1 MVDQLT
7 SWPISRAIP
16 DKEATTIANAVYRDL
31 LLQHGA
37 PEILLS
43 DNGKEFSNDT
53 LAYVCEEHGIKQHFT
68 SPYTPRSNGKTEN
81 FNKFLKAS
89 IRKLCQ
95 EDNAAWDQ
103 VLDQILCTYK
113 FCPQTSTGEA
123 PYTLLYFRDPHM
135 LIHKLI
141 QPVETYKGDNTL
153 AKQIEQSRVTL
164 SMAAKMLEKMRE
176 NHKRYY
182 KKRKSTHTFKVG
194 DLVLYQKYN
203 KEKLD
208 LKWEPNYRIIKL
220 PHLWTAVIENQSTT
234 FTTGKI
240 TPQIIDPKHLRQEL
254 IKINKQLPPK
264 ITLPGNP
271 RTNIWHYYKFL
282 TVTPLID
289 DSQLIL
295 MIRIPLLDTDSTMTL
310 YKVYNLPIYN
320 PTIGKSL
327 SYQLEGSNLAITKD
341 NNYVSILT
349 EAEFIQCTLVQGHF
363 CSLNTALYH
372 IDYSNWCLVAMFLKE
387 NNRINKDCKLSVTNI
402 TGPQAIYLDQGLWA
416 ISVKKPTQMEIRC
429 PKVTQVKSLKP
440 PITLINLQPA
450 CSAFSPGVK
459 LPPYFKQFSKGF
471 HVALKSAHL
480 NIPKYNP
487 TNFRI
492 WHTFNV
498 SNLSPIESE
507 RLKKLAPAPTIPI
520 GQLRAQIASFQHIN
534 INNDKKQSWIIV
546 GSGSGSGI
554 LLLVVICG
562 CLYWRCK
569 NHQSLKTRSPAHVTY
584 TDPENSNMM
593 HTREDAI
600 RSDRWSELGL
610 KTVGSRTQ

>member
-1 MVDQLT
+1 MVTRQ
-7 SWPISRAIP
+7 
-16 DKEATTIANAVYRDL
+16 IADDI
-31 LLQHGA
+31 
-37 PEILLS
+37 E
-43 DNGKEFSNDT
+43 
-53 LAYVCEEHGIKQHFT
+53 
-68 SPYTPRSNGKTEN
+68 
-81 FNKFLKAS
+81 S
-89 IRKLCQ
+89 IR
-95 EDNAAWDQ
+95 
-103 VLDQILCTYK
+103 
-113 FCPQTSTGEA
+113 
-123 PYTLLYFRDPHM
+123 LY
-135 LIHKLI
+135 
-141 QPVETYKGDNTL
+141 
-153 AKQIEQSRVTL
+153 L
-164 SMAAKMLEKMRE
+164 S
-176 NHKRYY
+176 
-182 KKRKSTHTFKVG
+182 
-194 DLVLYQKYN
+194 
-203 KEKLD
+203 
-208 LKWEPNYRIIKL
+208 
-220 PHLWTAVIENQSTT
+220 T

-264 ITLPGNP
+264 ITLSGNP

-282 TVTPLID
+282 TLTPLID

-295 MIRIPLLDTDSTMTL
+295 MIRIPLPDPDSTMTL
-310 YKVYNLPIYN
+310 YKLYNLPIYN

-349 EAEFIQCTLVQGHF
+349 EAGFIQCTLAQGHF
-363 CSLNTALYH
+363 CNLNTALYH
-372 IDYSNWCLVAMFLKE
+372 IDYSTWCLVAMFLKE
-387 NNRINKDCKLSVTNI
+387 NKRINKDCKLSVTNI
-402 TGPQAIYLDQGLWA
+402 IGPQAIYLDQGLWA
-416 ISVKKPTQMEIRC
+416 ISVEKPTQMEIRC

-459 LPPYFKQFSKGF
+459 LPPYFKQFSKDF

-480 NIPKYNP
+480 NVPKYNP

-507 RLKKLAPAPTIPI
+507 KLKKLAPAPTIPI
-520 GQLRAQIASFQHIN
+520 DQLRAQIASFRHIN
-534 INNDKKQSWIIV
+534 INNDKKQSWITV

-569 NHQSLKTRSPAHVTY
+569 NHQSPKSRSPAHVTY
-584 TDPENSNMM
+584 TDPENPNMM

-600 RSDRWSELGL
+600 RSGRGSELGL
-610 KTVGSRTQ
+610 KTLWDLGPSE